1 MTGPRPVPAQ
11 PLTAAAPGRARQ
23 SKTSPLRRAAILATL
38 ACAALAAC
46 AGDDEPPPP
55 CPDVVNVTGA
65 TSLVRFNDKGRDLT
79 DVIFEARLR
88 DTALICEYDD
98 NVIEA
103 DMRVSIEAMRG
114 PANPERLARFAYFV
128 AIATRDREIL
138 AREEFPLEIPFPG
151 NQTRIAAI
159 EEISQRIPLKRDET
173 GNDYVIYVGLAL
185 RPGELQ
191 YNLETR

>member
-1 MTGPRPVPAQ
+1 MSLE
-11 PLTAAAPGRARQ
+11 PLAAAASGRSPRFR
-23 SKTSPLRRAAILATL
+23 TSSLRRLVFLPAL
-38 ACAALAAC
+38 ACAVLAAC
-46 AGDDEPPPP
+46 AGDDEKPPP

-65 TSLVRFNDKGRDLT
+65 TNLVRFNENGRDLT
-79 DVIFEARLR
+79 DIVFEAQLR
-88 DTALICEYDD
+88 NTALICAYED

-114 PANPERLARFAYFV
+114 PANPERMARFAYFV

-159 EEISQRIPLKRDET
+159 EEISQRIPLKRDED

-191 YNLETR
+191 YNLENR

>member
-1 MTGPRPVPAQ
+1 MPAQ
-11 PLTAAAPGRARQ
+11 PRAAATPGRATRFGAGA
-23 SKTSPLRRAAILATL
+23 PRRAGLLAAL
-38 ACAALAAC
+38 ACAVLAAC
-46 AGDDEPPPP
+46 ASDEGPPPP
-55 CPDVVNVTGA
+55 CPEVVNVTGA
-65 TSLVRFNDKGRDLT
+65 TNLVRFNEKGRDLT
-79 DVIFEARLR
+79 DVVFEAQLR
-88 DTALICEYDD
+88 NTALICFYKD

-128 AIATRDREIL
+128 AIATRDKEIL
-138 AREEFPLEIPFPG
+138 AREEFALEVPFPG

-159 EEISQRIPLKRDET
+159 EEISQRIPLKGDET

-191 YNLETR
+191 YNLENR